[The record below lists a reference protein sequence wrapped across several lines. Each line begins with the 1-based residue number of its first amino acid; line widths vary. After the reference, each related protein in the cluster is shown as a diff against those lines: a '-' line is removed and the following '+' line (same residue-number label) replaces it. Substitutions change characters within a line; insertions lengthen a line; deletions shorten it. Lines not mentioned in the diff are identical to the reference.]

1 MLTVIYFEGGRG
13 YSHIK
18 RAPAFT
24 FGHLTPVTKSKPLI
38 LNSAPMLDTS
48 GMGPK
53 GTFLYKPHYS
63 LFLLYLSVNIK
74 TSH

>member
-1 MLTVIYFEGGRG
+1 MFTVIYFEGGRG

-24 FGHLTPVTKSKPLI
+24 FGHLTPVTKSKPPI

-53 GTFLYKPHYS
+53 GTFLYK
-63 LFLLYLSVNIK
+63 FNILYLSVNIK
-74 TSH
+74 ISN